1 MLLIFRFSL
10 WRIFFV
16 MSVTDEFIKSE
27 NLIMYKFD
35 YLVFIGRFQPF
46 HLAHMQTIEIAL
58 QQSHYVVL
66 ALGSAQMERNI
77 KNPFLAIEREQMIL
91 SNFSL
96 EEQKRI
102 RFVHVVD
109 VYNDEKWVKQVKSL
123 VNGVIEPNSKVGLIG
138 HFKDESSYYLRLF
151 PEWIMVELDSLKD
164 SISATP
170 MREAYYRGEI
180 QTEFFPVG
188 TIKFLDEFKETEVYA
203 ELQRKYLIDD
213 KTNLN

>member
-1 MLLIFRFSL
+1 
-10 WRIFFV
+10 
-16 MSVTDEFIKSE
+16 
-27 NLIMYKFD
+27 MYKFD

-58 QQSHYVVL
+58 QQSHYVIL

-123 VNGVIEPNSKVGLIG
+123 VNAVIEPDSTVGLIG
-138 HFKDESSYYLRLF
+138 HFKDESSYYLKLF

-164 SISATP
+164 SLSATP

-188 TIKFLDEFKETEVYA
+188 TIQFLDEFKKTRIYQQ
-203 ELQRKYLIDD
+203 LQQRFEEDD
-213 KTNLN
+213 RSNLDEFE

>member
-1 MLLIFRFSL
+1 MH
-10 WRIFFV
+10 
-16 MSVTDEFIKSE
+16 T
-27 NLIMYKFD
+27 FD

-58 QQSHYVVL
+58 QQSRYVIL

-77 KNPFLAIEREQMIL
+77 KNPFLAVEREQMIL
-91 SNFSL
+91 SNFSPD
-96 EEQKRI
+96 EQKRI

-109 VYNDEKWVKQVKSL
+109 VYNDKKWVKQVKSL

-151 PEWIMVELDSLKD
+151 PEWTMVELDSLKD

-188 TIKFLDEFKETEVYA
+188 TIQFLDEFKKTAIYQQ
-203 ELQRKYLIDD
+203 LQQRFEEDD
-213 KTNLN
+213 RSNLDEFQ